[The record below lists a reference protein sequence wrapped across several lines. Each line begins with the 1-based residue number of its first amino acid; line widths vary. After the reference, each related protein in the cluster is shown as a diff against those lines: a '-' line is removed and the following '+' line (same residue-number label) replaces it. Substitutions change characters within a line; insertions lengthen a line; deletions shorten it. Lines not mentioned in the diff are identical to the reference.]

1 MNKKHWRIVVAG
13 EGGQGVQLIGE
24 ILAESAFRAGKEA
37 IYIPNFGVEQ
47 RGGVSIAMVQIAEQ
61 ALGAPKFE
69 KADILVPL
77 SERAVERTLA
87 YIKRDTFYIYEAS
100 AIAPPQL
107 LDATV
112 GIQAWET
119 VAPEAFSL
127 AVGSKPQAPSRPPA
141 DMGLMPDRTIGI
153 PAAEIARAEL
163 KPRVFNIII
172 LGAILVASGVLSL
185 AMVQEGMLAKL
196 GDKLRRDP
204 ELKQL
209 NLRALDRG
217 WAYVTEAV
225 RRETNR

>member
-100 AIAPPQL
+100 AIAHPQL

-112 GIQAWET
+112 
-119 VAPEAFSL
+119 
-127 AVGSKPQAPSRPPA
+127 A

-172 LGAILVASGVLSL
+172 LGAILAASGVLSL